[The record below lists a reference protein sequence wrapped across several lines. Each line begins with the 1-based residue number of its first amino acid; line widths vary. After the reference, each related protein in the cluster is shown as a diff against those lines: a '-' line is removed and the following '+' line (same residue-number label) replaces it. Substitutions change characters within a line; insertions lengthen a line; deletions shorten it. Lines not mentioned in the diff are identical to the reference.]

1 MLDLVFYTDNTL
13 KAEPYTTPEVIA
25 ANTGTKRRSVIDL
38 IARNKEELE
47 QFGILRFEI
56 VKINRRGRP
65 RKIYHLNEQ
74 QATLLLTFLDNTPQ
88 IKAFKV
94 ALVKQFYE
102 MRDEL
107 TKRNINRAI
116 EKPVKKTLMESV
128 KNWKYTS
135 KHAYSNINRLLIKG
149 ATGLSIKALKKER
162 GDAKAA
168 LDLLTSQEQEKYK
181 QLEQKAIANI
191 FLTINQE
198 IDLLRQDIEQEKQ
211 KKKALMQLLLTGI
224 VRVTPCQ

>member
-1 MLDLVFYTDNTL
+1 MLDLVFYSDSTL
-13 KAEPYTTPEVIA
+13 KAQPYTTPEVIA
-25 ANTGTKRRSVIDL
+25 ANTGIKRRSVIDL
-38 IARNKEELE
+38 IVRNKEELE

-116 EKPVKKTLMESV
+116 EKPVKKTLMDCI
-128 KNWKYTS
+128 KKWKYAS
-135 KHAYSNINRLLIKG
+135 KYAYSNINRLLIKG

-162 GDAKAA
+162 GDAKVA

-181 QLEQKAIANI
+181 QLEQKVIAY
-191 FLTINQE
+191 
-198 IDLLRQDIEQEKQ
+198 IEADFDYQLI
-211 KKKALMQLLLTGI
+211 KALLTGKEI
-224 VRVTPCQ
+224 KFIYQGAMQDDKLTIS

>member
-1 MLDLVFYTDNTL
+1 MLDLVFYSDSTL
-13 KAEPYTTPEVIA
+13 KAQPYTTPEVIA
-25 ANTGTKRRSVIDL
+25 ANTGIKRRSVIDL

-56 VKINRRGRP
+56 VKINGRGRP

-88 IKAFKV
+88 VELFKV

-116 EKPVKKTLMESV
+116 EKPVKKTLMDCI
-128 KNWKYTS
+128 KKWKYAS
-135 KHAYSNINRLLIKG
+135 KYAYSNINRLLIKG

-181 QLEQKAIANI
+181 QLEQKVIAHIEANFDYQLI
-191 FLTINQE
+191 KALLTGKEIKFIYQGAMQDDKLTIN
-198 IDLLRQDIEQEKQ
+198 
-211 KKKALMQLLLTGI
+211 
-224 VRVTPCQ
+224 

>member
-13 KAEPYTTPEVIA
+13 KAEPYTTSEIIA
-25 ANTGTKRRSVIDL
+25 NNTNNQHDSIKRL
-38 IARNKEELE
+38 IRKHQLRLE
-47 QFGILRFEI
+47 QFGKVGFEI
-56 VKINRRGRP
+56 QALPSGQKAKVYK
-65 RKIYHLNEQ
+65 LNEQ
-74 QATLLLTFLDNTPQ
+74 QATLLITFLDNSE
-88 IKAFKV
+88 IVANFKTL
-94 ALVKQFYE
+94 LVKQFYE

-149 ATGLSIKALKKER
+149 ATGLSIKALKKKR
-162 GDAKAA
+162 GDAKVA

-181 QLEQKAIANI
+181 QLEQKVIAY
-191 FLTINQE
+191 
-198 IDLLRQDIEQEKQ
+198 IEANFDYQLI
-211 KKKALMQLLLTGI
+211 KALLTGKEI
-224 VRVTPCQ
+224 KFIY

>member
-1 MLDLVFYTDNTL
+1 MLDLVFYSDSTL
-13 KAEPYTTPEVIA
+13 KAQPYTTPEVIA
-25 ANTGTKRRSVIDL
+25 ANTGIKRRSVIDL
-38 IARNKEELE
+38 IVRNKEELE

-56 VKINRRGRP
+56 VKINGRGRP

-116 EKPVKKTLMESV
+116 EKPVKKTLMDCI
-128 KNWKYTS
+128 KKWKYAS
-135 KHAYSNINRLLIKG
+135 KYAYSNINRLLIKG

-181 QLEQKAIANI
+181 QLEQKVIAY
-191 FLTINQE
+191 
-198 IDLLRQDIEQEKQ
+198 IEANFDYQLI
-211 KKKALMQLLLTGI
+211 KALLTGTEI
-224 VRVTPCQ
+224 KFIY

>member
-13 KAEPYTTPEVIA
+13 KAEPYTTSEIIA
-25 ANTGTKRRSVIDL
+25 NNTNNSRVSVRRLIEKHIDRL
-38 IARNKEELE
+38 K
-47 QFGILRFEI
+47 QFGKVEFEMQPLPSGQKAK
-56 VKINRRGRP
+56 VYK
-65 RKIYHLNEQ
+65 LNEQ
-74 QATLLLTFLDNTPQ
+74 QATLLITFLDNSD
-88 IKAFKV
+88 IVANFKTL
-94 ALVKQFYE
+94 LVKQFYE

-107 TKRNINRAI
+107 TKRNVNRAI

-181 QLEQKAIANI
+181 QLEQKVIAY
-191 FLTINQE
+191 
-198 IDLLRQDIEQEKQ
+198 IEADFDYQLI
-211 KKKALMQLLLTGI
+211 KALLTGKEI
-224 VRVTPCQ
+224 KFIYQGAMQNDKLTTN

>member
-1 MLDLVFYTDNTL
+1 MLDLVFYSDSTL
-13 KAEPYTTPEVIA
+13 KAQPYTTPEVIA
-25 ANTGTKRRSVIDL
+25 ANTGIKRRSVIDL
-38 IARNKEELE
+38 IVRNKEELE

-56 VKINRRGRP
+56 VKINGRGRP

-107 TKRNINRAI
+107 TKRNVNRAI
-116 EKPVKKTLMESV
+116 EKPVKKTLMDCI
-128 KNWKYTS
+128 KKWKYAS
-135 KHAYSNINRLLIKG
+135 KYAYSNINRLLIKG
-149 ATGLSIKALKKER
+149 ATGLSINALKKER

-181 QLEQKAIANI
+181 QLEQKVIAYIEANFDYQLI
-191 FLTINQE
+191 KALLTGKEIKFIYQGAMQDDKLTIN
-198 IDLLRQDIEQEKQ
+198 
-211 KKKALMQLLLTGI
+211 
-224 VRVTPCQ
+224 

>member
-1 MLDLVFYTDNTL
+1 MLDLVFYSDSTL
-13 KAEPYTTPEVIA
+13 KAQPYTTPEVIA
-25 ANTGTKRRSVIDL
+25 ANTGIKRRSVIDL
-38 IARNKEELE
+38 IVRNKEELE

-56 VKINRRGRP
+56 VKINGRGRP

-107 TKRNINRAI
+107 TKRNINRVI

-149 ATGLSIKALKKER
+149 ATGLSIKALKKKR
-162 GDAKAA
+162 GDAKVA

-181 QLEQKAIANI
+181 QLEQKVIAY
-191 FLTINQE
+191 
-198 IDLLRQDIEQEKQ
+198 IEANFDYQLI
-211 KKKALMQLLLTGI
+211 KALLTGKEI
-224 VRVTPCQ
+224 KFIYQGAMQNDKFTTN

>member
-1 MLDLVFYTDNTL
+1 MLDLVFYSDSSL
-13 KAEPYTTPEVIA
+13 KAQPYTTPEVIA
-25 ANTGTKRRSVIDL
+25 ANTGNNLDNVNRL
-38 IARNKEELE
+38 IRNKKDSLE
-47 QFGILRFEI
+47 RFGFLGFEI
-56 VKINRRGRP
+56 RKLNGRGRP

-74 QATLLLTFLDNTPQ
+74 QATLLITFLDNTPQ
-88 IKAFKV
+88 VELFKV

-107 TKRNINRAI
+107 TKRNVNRAI

-149 ATGLSIKALKKER
+149 ATGLSIKALKKKR
-162 GDAKAA
+162 GDAKVA

-181 QLEQKAIANI
+181 QLEQKVIAY
-191 FLTINQE
+191 
-198 IDLLRQDIEQEKQ
+198 IEANFDYQLI
-211 KKKALMQLLLTGI
+211 KALLTGKEVKFI
-224 VRVTPCQ
+224 Y

>member
-1 MLDLVFYTDNTL
+1 MLDLVFYSDSTL
-13 KAEPYTTPEVIA
+13 KAQPYTTPEVIA

-116 EKPVKKTLMESV
+116 EKPVKKTLMDCI
-128 KNWKYTS
+128 KKWKYAS
-135 KHAYSNINRLLIKG
+135 KYAYSNINRLLIKS

-181 QLEQKAIANI
+181 QLEQKVIAY
-191 FLTINQE
+191 
-198 IDLLRQDIEQEKQ
+198 IEANFDYQLI
-211 KKKALMQLLLTGI
+211 KALLTGKEI
-224 VRVTPCQ
+224 KVIY

>member
-13 KAEPYTTPEVIA
+13 KAEPYTTSEIIA
-25 ANTGTKRRSVIDL
+25 NNTNNSRVSVRRLIEKHIDRL
-38 IARNKEELE
+38 K
-47 QFGILRFEI
+47 QFGKVEFEMQPLPSGQKAK
-56 VKINRRGRP
+56 VYK
-65 RKIYHLNEQ
+65 LNEQ
-74 QATLLLTFLDNTPQ
+74 QATLLITFLDNSD
-88 IKAFKV
+88 IVANFKTL
-94 ALVKQFYE
+94 LVKQFYE

-149 ATGLSIKALKKER
+149 ATGLSIKVLKKER

-181 QLEQKAIANI
+181 QLEQKVIAYI
-191 FLTINQE
+191 EADFDYQLIKSLLTGKEIKFIYQGAMQDDKLTIN
-198 IDLLRQDIEQEKQ
+198 
-211 KKKALMQLLLTGI
+211 
-224 VRVTPCQ
+224 